1 MTVQS
6 GLLLLG
12 GAILLVAAGLPIKL
26 PKVGSTSTADSPT
39 LLWRPASNLF
49 NIDFVPASGSNLP
62 ISLIFYKASTQSAF
76 GGIIK
81 RYNP

>member
-1 MTVQS
+1 MSIEDGPVTQ
-6 GLLLLG
+6 
-12 GAILLVAAGLPIKL
+12 AIKL
-26 PKVGSTSTADSPT
+26 PKVGATATADSPT
-39 LLWRPASNLF
+39 LLWRPASNLL

-62 ISLIFYKASTQSAF
+62 ISLIFYKASAPSAF